1 MKKALLFLVFLVS
14 FVLTV
19 ACGGPRE
26 SKEETDAPQV
36 TKEVKK
42 PSAEF
47 TVVEDKES
55 GHVEEQAEDSALA
68 QSTQSTESVDDY
80 AYKCVGKDNA
90 TCSNHIQVPLFTT
103 ISLTLSDVDVGGVK
117 LAQLPL
123 NLTFM
128 IHDKGL
134 ERIIKEI
141 PVTGRAETLII
152 TKEVIWK
159 RYGNTRSEEII
170 RTFLRDKNLAFINS
184 LNTHGWENLLDKLQ
198 TEMRTNDSPIIITRV
213 SSNLSNLTIRVPV
226 QTIMK

>member
-26 SKEETDAPQV
+26 SKEETDASQV

-42 PSAEF
+42 PDTEF
-47 TVVEDKES
+47 TVVEEES
-55 GHVEEQAEDSALA
+55 EPAEGQAEDSAPA
-68 QSTQSTESVDDY
+68 QSTNSTEGVGDY
-80 AYKCVGKDNA
+80 AYKCVNKDNA